1 MPREWEVGGG
11 GNEDGTNISLCAA
24 LPIDI
29 ISHSPTDIASSLEQG
44 DHRAFSWTCLRMS
57 GVHSGAEVG

>member
-1 MPREWEVGGG
+1 MER
-11 GNEDGTNISLCAA
+11 ISALCAA
-24 LPIDI
+24 LSIDI
-29 ISHSPTDIASSLEQG
+29 ISHSLTGIASSLEQG